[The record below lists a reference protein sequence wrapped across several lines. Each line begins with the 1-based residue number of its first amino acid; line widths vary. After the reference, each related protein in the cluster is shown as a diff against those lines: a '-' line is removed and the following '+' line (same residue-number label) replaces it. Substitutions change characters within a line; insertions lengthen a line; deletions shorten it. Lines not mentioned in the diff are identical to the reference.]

1 MRVLSVLLA
10 LALSHSALAQVIAVR
25 SARMLD
31 VERGEYVNNAV
42 ILIEHGKI
50 VQAGGGVQVP
60 AGATVMDLKGATL
73 LPGLIDAH
81 THLLSHS
88 EKVGS
93 QNQDYIL
100 QMTTKSNEYRVLEG
114 VANAKAFL
122 AAGFTAVRDLGS
134 EGSGYADVALRNGI
148 DAGLVE
154 GPRMEVAT
162 RAIAATGG
170 YFPYGLSP
178 TVADLPRGAQM
189 ITGVDEAR
197 RAVREQI
204 YNGADVI
211 KIYADF
217 ADVASP
223 NTKNVNHQTLTI
235 EEMKTIVDEAHKGG
249 HRVAAHAMTR
259 EGASNAV
266 EAGVDSIEHGT
277 AVDRETLAAMAKRG
291 VYLVPTSAGPLRSL
305 ETAKGAERDRLTL
318 RFEAVRKQLADAR
331 QLRVKIATGYDA
343 AGPEQQGKSANEIL
357 MFVKLGFTPAEAL
370 RSATVVGAEL
380 MGMQQSIGSL
390 EPGKLADIIAVD
402 GDPLHDIAAV
412 QHVTFVMK
420 GGVVVIR

>member
-1 MRVLSVLLA
+1 MRAFSVLLT
-10 LALSHSALAQVIAVR
+10 LALSHGALAQPIAVR

-31 VERGEYVNNAV
+31 VERGEYVNDAV

-50 VQAGGGVQVP
+50 VQAGSGLPVP
-60 AGATVMDLKGATL
+60 SGITVIDLKGATL
-73 LPGLIDAH
+73 LPGLIDVH
-81 THLLSHS
+81 THLLSRS

-114 VANAKAFL
+114 VVNAKAFL

-134 EGSGYADVALRNGI
+134 EGSGYADVALRDGI
-148 DAGLVE
+148 NAGLVE
-154 GPRMEVAT
+154 GPRMQVAT

-178 TVADLPRGAQM
+178 QVADLPRGAQM

-223 NTKNVNHQTLTI
+223 NTRNFNHQTLTI
-235 EEMKTIVDEAHKGG
+235 EEMKTIVEEAHKGG

-266 EAGVDSIEHGT
+266 EAGVDSIEHGS
-277 AVDRETLAAMAKRG
+277 ALDHEILAAMAKRG
-291 VYLVPTSAGPLRSL
+291 VYLVPTSAGPFRSL
-305 ETAKGAERDRLTL
+305 ETAKGTERDRIADRFAAFRNELTD
-318 RFEAVRKQLADAR
+318 AQQLH
-331 QLRVKIATGYDA
+331 VKIAIGYDA
-343 AGPEQQGKSANEIL
+343 AGPEQQGKSANELL
-357 MFVKLGFTPAEAL
+357 MLVKFGFTPAEVL

-390 EPGKLADIIAVD
+390 ESGKLADIIAVE
-402 GDPLHDIAAV
+402 GDPLSDIHAI

-420 GGVVVIR
+420 GGVVVTR